1 MAHGSIS
8 SKERQMMD
16 RGQGDTFAFM
26 IAVTCFTAPGA
37 AAMLGYIAH
46 YNFGLSRLEIR
57 ILAVVGAVIISVVIA
72 TLAAIDF
79 FCRRLRKP

>member
-1 MAHGSIS
+1 MM
-8 SKERQMMD
+8 ERRQA
-16 RGQGDTFAFM
+16 DTFAFVT
-26 IAVTCFTAPGA
+26 AVTCFTAPVA

-57 ILAVVGAVIISVVIA
+57 IPAVVGAVIIAVVIA
-72 TLAAIDF
+72 TSEAIDF

>member
-1 MAHGSIS
+1 MVDG
-8 SKERQMMD
+8 RQA
-16 RGQGDTFAFM
+16 DTFAFM
-26 IAVTCFTAPGA
+26 TAVTCFTTPVA

-57 ILAVVGAVIISVVIA
+57 KPAVGGAVIIA
-72 TLAAIDF
+72 TPVSIDF

>member
-1 MAHGSIS
+1 MDR
-8 SKERQMMD
+8 RQMD
-16 RGQGDTFAFM
+16 RRQADTFAFM
-26 IAVTCFTAPGA
+26 IAVTCFTAPVA

-57 ILAVVGAVIISVVIA
+57 IPAVVGAVIIAVVIA
-72 TLAAIDF
+72 TSEAIDF